1 MRRFMQPEEIKLLLQ
16 ERLVGCEVEVNGDGR
31 HFAIRV
37 VGEVFAGL
45 SPVKKQQLVY
55 GALSEQFADGSIHAV
70 DQLVTLTPAEWQRRQ
85 DQ

>member
-1 MRRFMQPEEIKLLLQ
+1 MQPDELKQLLQ
-16 ERLVGCEVEVNGDGR
+16 SRLTGCDIEVNGDGR

-37 VGEVFAGL
+37 IGDIFAGL
-45 SPVKKQQLVY
+45 TPVKKQQLVY

-85 DQ
+85 GQ

>member
-1 MRRFMQPEEIKLLLQ
+1 MQPEELKQLLQ
-16 ERLVGCEVEVNGDGR
+16 GRLAGCDIEVNGDGR

-37 VGEVFAGL
+37 IGEIFAGL
-45 SPVKKQQLVY
+45 TPVKKQQLVY

-85 DQ
+85 GQ

>member
-1 MRRFMQPEEIKLLLQ
+1 MRRFMQPEEIKQLLQ
-16 ERLVGCEVEVNGDGR
+16 DRLVDCEVEVNGDGR

-37 VGEVFAGL
+37 VGEIFAGL

-85 DQ
+85 AR

>member
-1 MRRFMQPEEIKLLLQ
+1 MQPDELKQLLQ
-16 ERLVGCEVEVNGDGR
+16 SRLTGCDIEVNGDGR

-37 VGEVFAGL
+37 IGEIFAGL
-45 SPVKKQQLVY
+45 TPVKKQQLVY

-85 DQ
+85 GQ